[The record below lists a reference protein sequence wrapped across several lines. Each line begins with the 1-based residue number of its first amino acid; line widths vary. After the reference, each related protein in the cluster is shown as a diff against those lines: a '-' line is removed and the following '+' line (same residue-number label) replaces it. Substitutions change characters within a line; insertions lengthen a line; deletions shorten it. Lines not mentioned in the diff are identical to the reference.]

1 MASAKPPADPE
12 LREKLTT
19 LVGRLTADLGIG
31 GGRSAEGLAAASVA
45 MLSKMTSPYDVTK
58 VAVQQTQKTLTENA
72 PDKRAFASEYARL
85 KAMNVRELDKY
96 LNVVAKIVQDPD
108 LLAAVSTPRAPARDD
123 EADSSRPAPPGLAPP
138 AAPAAPPAAA
148 RDHRLDHRRD
158 DRRDPRPGDDD
169 DNSRFDFS
177 DAPAV
182 SDAGGADVTSLPM
195 ESFSFST
202 NPLASEETGPGSSGG
217 TPRASGL
224 RRMDEVESDPD
235 PRGGGLDPRSRSPAI
250 GEAPRAAART
260 PLVAASPFATAA
272 MDRALTEGVDYPALP
287 DWTGTR
293 PYLTGEHLGSR
304 DAAGGDAAPEP
315 GKPLSAYSTA
325 CQELLI
331 LDDLLYAMM
340 GVEGRYVRAERTNGG
355 SVRFFVDDDGLEGSL
370 AALVED
376 ALPLCSAAA
385 AVSAYVESQR
395 RFEGGLV
402 AHALAAEM
410 QELLHDWHTMV
421 VQLEHQR
428 NVGRLSLQ
436 ATRFYCQPAVAAMEL
451 LAAIAARAP
460 ALRGAPLL
468 NMLHAEA
475 ADRAGDA
482 AARELLLRLLRAAA
496 APYAR
501 AVERWVYEGRVDDPY
516 DEFLVLERAHL
527 RKESLAED
535 YNASYWTRRYAL
547 RADVP
552 VFLGGDLAEKALTT
566 GKYLNAIRESGT
578 SRRSSGGG
586 ESGSG
591 RDDAAAFAM
600 PPKPKDGLGR
610 IALGTSGGGTHAARI
625 DAAFKHASN
634 GLLRAV
640 LEEGDLHARLC
651 SLKRYFLL
659 DQGDFLVHFV
669 DIAGHELR
677 RRAPDISVNK
687 LQSLLE
693 LSLKLST
700 AASDPRN
707 EDLTCGLERQG
718 IIHQLLSIHV
728 AGEDGGLGP
737 ASGGG
742 GHEAMTPKE
751 ALRLTGMDTF
761 VLDYQAPWPVSLVLS
776 RRALTKYQLLFRH
789 VFHCKHVEREL
800 CAAWQTHQSTRKAA
814 AGAEGVGASLERA
827 YAVSQ
832 RMLHFLQNFTYYL
845 TCEVVEPN
853 WHVFERSLP
862 EATTVDELI
871 DLHERFLDACMKEG
885 MLFWPKILR
894 RLEKIKQSCLKF
906 AEATAALE
914 RGVRRQTLA
923 GEPSAYGEDGEPT
936 PRAIK
941 SARERVEARREA
953 AASIVAAAEDEGFV
967 ETMLAL
973 ESEFDAQLRELLE
986 SLNHSAH
993 LEPNL
998 ASLCARLDFN
1008 EFYTFGPG
1016 GKYA

>member
-1 MASAKPPADPE
+1 MTPA
-12 LREKLTT
+12 TT
-19 LVGRLTADLGIG
+19 AT
-31 GGRSAEGLAAASVA
+31 
-45 MLSKMTSPYDVTK
+45 T
-58 VAVQQTQKTLTENA
+58 
-72 PDKRAFASEYARL
+72 
-85 KAMNVRELDKY
+85 
-96 LNVVAKIVQDPD
+96 
-108 LLAAVSTPRAPARDD
+108 
-123 EADSSRPAPPGLAPP
+123 
-138 AAPAAPPAAA
+138 AAPASTTIP
-148 RDHRLDHRRD
+148 
-158 DRRDPRPGDDD
+158 
-169 DNSRFDFS
+169 RFDFS
-177 DAPAV
+177 DAPGV

-195 ESFSFST
+195 DSFSFST

-224 RRMDEVESDPD
+224 RRMDEVESDP
-235 PRGGGLDPRSRSPAI
+235 RGGGLDPRSRRPAI
-250 GEAPRAAART
+250 DEAPSAAART
-260 PLVAASPFATAA
+260 PPASPFATAA

-304 DAAGGDAAPEP
+304 DAAAGDAAPEP

-340 GVEGRYVRAERTNGG
+340 GVEGRYVRAERMDGG
-355 SVRFFVDDDGLEGSL
+355 AVRFFVRRRRLGGIVGG
-370 AALVED
+370 ARGGRV
-376 ALPLCSAAA
+376 A
-385 AVSAYVESQR
+385 AVFRGGGGVGVR
-395 RFEGGLV
+395 RVPATVRGRFSGARTGSGDAGAAPRLAHDGG
-402 AHALAAEM
+402 
-410 QELLHDWHTMV
+410 
-421 VQLEHQR
+421 
-428 NVGRLSLQ
+428 
-436 ATRFYCQPAVAAMEL
+436 
-451 LAAIAARAP
+451 AARASAQRRTAEP
-460 ALRGAPLL
+460 PGRRGSTANPRWRRWSSSPPSPRARRLLRGAPLL
-468 NMLHAEA
+468 NMLHAERWTA
-475 ADRAGDA
+475 QATPPRESSSCDCSKPPRAPR
-482 AARELLLRLLRAAA
+482 ARWNGGCTR
-496 APYAR
+496 
-501 AVERWVYEGRVDDPY
+501 VVDDPY

-566 GKYLNAIRESGT
+566 GKYLNAIRESGA
-578 SRRSSGGG
+578 SRQSSGERRERKRTRRRRGV
-586 ESGSG
+586 
-591 RDDAAAFAM
+591 RDAAKAEGWTGAHRDGDKRRRDARRAHRRRVQARLERFA
-600 PPKPKDGLGR
+600 
-610 IALGTSGGGTHAARI
+610 
-625 DAAFKHASN
+625 
-634 GLLRAV
+634 RAV
-640 LEEGDLHARLC
+640 LDEGDLHARLC
-651 SLKRYFLL
+651 TLKRYFLL

-761 VLDYQAPWPVSLVLS
+761 VLDYQRAVAGESGAEPTRADQVSATVPPRLPLQARRTGAVRGMARTNRRERR
-776 RRALTKYQLLFRH
+776 RRARR
-789 VFHCKHVEREL
+789 VW
-800 CAAWQTHQSTRKAA
+800 APA
-814 AGAEGVGASLERA
+814 LERA

-845 TCEVVEPN
+845 MCEVVEPN

-906 AEATAALE
+906 AEATASVGEASKTDPCGRTL
-914 RGVRRQTLA
+914 RVRRRRRTD
-923 GEPSAYGEDGEPT
+923 P
-936 PRAIK
+936 
-941 SARERVEARREA
+941 ARV
-953 AASIVAAAEDEGFV
+953 
-967 ETMLAL
+967 
-973 ESEFDAQLRELLE
+973 
-986 SLNHSAH
+986 
-993 LEPNL
+993 
-998 ASLCARLDFN
+998 
-1008 EFYTFGPG
+1008 
-1016 GKYA
+1016 